1 VQAPAHS
8 SAVELVSTALE
19 TGCRTLQDARGPEF
33 PRIRNAIIAANQ
45 ALQERELLKMSH
57 LTGVLAEAM
66 VAHGLGVLPA
76 RLAAELVVSV
86 FITSFGSWI
95 EVGETRDLV
104 TIQRETL
111 EVFLTLAR

>member
-1 VQAPAHS
+1 
-8 SAVELVSTALE
+8 
-19 TGCRTLQDARGPEF
+19 
-33 PRIRNAIIAANQ
+33 
-45 ALQERELLKMSH
+45 
-57 LTGVLAEAM
+57 
-66 VAHGLGVLPA
+66 
-76 RLAAELVVSV
+76 V